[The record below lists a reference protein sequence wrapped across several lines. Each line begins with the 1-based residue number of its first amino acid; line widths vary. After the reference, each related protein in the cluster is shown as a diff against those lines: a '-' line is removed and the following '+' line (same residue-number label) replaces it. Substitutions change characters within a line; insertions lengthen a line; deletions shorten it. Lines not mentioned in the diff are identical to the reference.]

1 MELIV
6 ENIRCFAERQT
17 IPVKPL
23 TLLVG
28 ENSAGKSTFLA
39 ALSAVSERFGFPLRP
54 QFNTAPYNLGNFDTI
69 ATFRGGRGGRARSF
83 SLGYNNSLADDNDGL
98 ADDDDTLQIV
108 AAYRDDNGSVDVAQV
123 EVKRQDHEA
132 RLTFTDD
139 DELQITVI
147 YNERGEPKTYNFAP
161 VSYAGSAY
169 AYGLS
174 DLLLSGTLRLRSPQK
189 AVRRADNVTMR
200 NVVFNLAQW
209 IADNPLPQ
217 TLSVAPIR
225 TKPKRTYDEVVEE
238 FSPEGEHIPF
248 VLDDVL
254 QDAEMRA
261 VLERFGAESGLFSRV
276 AVKQWGR
283 KRSDPIQV
291 MVTST
296 GRPAANLTDVGY
308 GVSQAL
314 PLVVQSVLAA
324 PKSRLLLQQPEVHL
338 HPRAQAALGTLF
350 VDLLASSDKQFVVE
364 THSDYIL
371 DRVRQ
376 EVARGK
382 VAADDVSILY
392 FEREKNG
399 TRIYPI
405 DVDNA
410 GNIVNPPPS
419 YRAFFLQE
427 EVNLLTRAN
436 NKDANK
442 NGARK

>member
-28 ENSAGKSTFLA
+28 ENSAGKSTFLV
-39 ALSAVSERFGFPLRP
+39 ALSAVSDPIGFPLRP
-54 QFNTAPYNLGNFDTI
+54 RFNTPPYNLGNYDTI
-69 ATFRGGRGGRARSF
+69 AAYKYGRGVRAKSF
-83 SLGYNNSLADDNDGL
+83 TLGYNNDLMDNDDN
-98 ADDDDTLQIV
+98 LQIV
-108 AAYRDDNGSVDVAQV
+108 ATHRDDNGSVEIAHV
-123 EVKRQDHEA
+123 EVQSQDYQA
-132 RLTFTDD
+132 SFTFTDD
-139 DELQITVI
+139 DEVKLTLI
-147 YNERGEPKTYNFAP
+147 YNEQGKPKTYDFAP
-161 VSYAGSAY
+161 TSYAGDAVGYSLSAV
-169 AYGLS
+169 
-174 DLLLSGTLRLRSPQK
+174 LLASRFQLRSSHNATNRQDRK
-189 AVRRADNVTMR
+189 TMW
-200 NVVFNLAQW
+200 NILYNLADFLL
-209 IADNPLPQ
+209 DNPLPQ

-254 QDAEMRA
+254 QDADKRA
-261 VLERFGAESGLFSRV
+261 ILENFGRESGLFSHV

-291 MVTST
+291 MVTNA
-296 GRPAANLTDVGY
+296 GRPASSAANLTDVGY

-350 VDLLASSDKQFVVE
+350 VDLLASNDKQFVVE

-382 VAADDVSILY
+382 VAANDVSILY

-410 GNIVNPPPS
+410 GNIVNAPPS
-419 YRAFFLQE
+419 YRTFFLQE
-427 EVNLLTRAN
+427 EINLFNR
-436 NKDANK
+436 ANK

>member
-39 ALSAVSERFGFPLRP
+39 ALSAVSDPLGFPLRP
-54 QFNTAPYNLGNFDTI
+54 RFNNPPYNLGNYDTI
-69 ATFRGGRGGRARSF
+69 ATQQNGKDKQAKSF
-83 SLGYNNSLADDNDGL
+83 TLGCKNSLADDND
-98 ADDDDTLQIV
+98 TIQIV
-108 AAYRDDNGSVDVAQV
+108 AAYRDNSGSVDVAQV
-123 EVKRQDHEA
+123 EVQNQDYHA
-132 RLTFTDD
+132 SFTFTEA
-139 DELQITVI
+139 DELQTTVI
-147 YNERGEPKTYNFAP
+147 YNERGEPKTYDFAP

-174 DLLLSGTLRLRSPQK
+174 ELLFSSTLRLRSPQK
-189 AVRRADNVTMR
+189 VGRRPDHVTMR
-200 NVVFNLAQW
+200 NAIFNLTELLRTVS
-209 IADNPLPQ
+209 LPR
-217 TLSVAPIR
+217 TISVAPIR

-254 QDAEMRA
+254 QDADKRT
-261 VLERFGAESGLFSRV
+261 VLEQFGAESGLFSRV

-296 GRPAANLTDVGY
+296 GQPAANLTDVGY

-399 TRIYPI
+399 TRVYPI
-405 DVDNA
+405 GVDNA
-410 GNIVNPPPS
+410 GNIVNAPPS
-419 YRAFFLQE
+419 YRSFFLQE
-427 EVNLLTRAN
+427 EINLFNR
-436 NKDANK
+436 ANK

>member
-39 ALSAVSERFGFPLRP
+39 ALSAVSDSFGFPLRP
-54 QFNTAPYNLGNFDTI
+54 RFNTPPYNLGNYDTI
-69 ATFRGGRGGRARSF
+69 AAYKYGRGVRAKSF
-83 SLGYNNSLADDNDGL
+83 TLGYNNDLMDNDDN
-98 ADDDDTLQIV
+98 LQIV
-108 AAYRDDNGSVDVAQV
+108 ATHRDDNGSVEIAHV
-123 EVKRQDHEA
+123 EVQSQDYQA
-132 RLTFTDD
+132 SFTFTDD
-139 DELQITVI
+139 DEVKLTLI
-147 YNERGEPKTYNFAP
+147 YNEQGKPKTYDFAP
-161 VSYAGSAY
+161 TSYAGDAVGYS
-169 AYGLS
+169 
-174 DLLLSGTLRLRSPQK
+174 LSGVLLAGRFQLRSSHNATNRQDRK
-189 AVRRADNVTMR
+189 TMW
-200 NVVFNLAQW
+200 NILYNLADFLL
-209 IADNPLPQ
+209 DNPLPQ

-254 QDAEMRA
+254 QDADKRA
-261 VLERFGAESGLFSRV
+261 ILENFGRESGLFSHV

-291 MVTST
+291 MVTNA
-296 GRPAANLTDVGY
+296 GRPASSAANLTDVGY

-324 PKSRLLLQQPEVHL
+324 PNSRLLLQQPEVHL

-350 VDLLASSDKQFVVE
+350 VDLLASNDKQFVVE

-382 VAADDVSILY
+382 VAAGDVSILY

-399 TRIYPI
+399 TRVYPLVL
-405 DVDNA
+405 DET
-410 GNIVNPPPS
+410 GNIVNAPPS

-427 EVNLLTRAN
+427 EINLFTR
-436 NKDANK
+436 ANK
-442 NGARK
+442 NGTHK

>member
-6 ENIRCFAERQT
+6 ENIRCFADRQT

-39 ALSAVSERFGFPLRP
+39 ALSAVSDPFGFPLRP
-54 QFNTAPYNLGNFDTI
+54 RFNNAPYNLGNFDTI
-69 ATFRGGRGGRARSF
+69 ATQQNGKDEQAKSF
-83 SLGYNNSLADDNDGL
+83 TLGYKNGLVDDN
-98 ADDDDTLQIV
+98 DTLQIV

-123 EVKRQDHEA
+123 EVQYQDYHV
-132 RLTFTDD
+132 RFTFTDA
-139 DELQITVI
+139 DELQVTVI
-147 YNERGEPKTYNFAP
+147 YNEQAEPKTYDFAP

-174 DLLLSGTLRLRSPQK
+174 ELLFSSTLRLRSPRK
-189 AVRRADNVTMR
+189 VGRRPDHVTMR
-200 NVVFNLAQW
+200 NAIFNLTELLRTGS
-209 IADNPLPQ
+209 LPP
-217 TLSVAPIR
+217 TISVAPIR
-225 TKPKRTYDEVVEE
+225 TKPKPIYTQIVEE
-238 FSPEGEHIPF
+238 FSPEGENIPF
-248 VLDDVL
+248 VLARLL
-254 QDAEMRA
+254 QDASTRTVVEH
-261 VLERFGAESGLFSRV
+261 FGQEAGLFSHLT
-276 AVKQWGR
+276 VKQWGR
-283 KRSDPIQV
+283 KGNDPIQV
-291 MVTST
+291 MVTNT
-296 GRPAANLTDVGY
+296 GRPASSANNWTDVGY

-350 VDLLASSDKQFVVE
+350 VDLLVSSDKQFVVE

-382 VAADDVSILY
+382 VAAGDVSILY
-392 FEREKNG
+392 FEREKSG
-399 TRIYPI
+399 TRVYPI
-405 DVDNA
+405 AVDNA
-410 GNIVNPPPS
+410 GNIVNAPPS
-419 YRAFFLQE
+419 YRTFFLQE
-427 EVNLLTRAN
+427 EINLFNR
-436 NKDANK
+436 ANK